1 MDNKNCSIS
10 EIEKI
15 DDQIVTL
22 LNQRYLLSG
31 KTSEC
36 DFGIQQK
43 ILARLTQINKGPMT
57 SEILGAVYREI
68 FSGVRALEK
77 QVKIAFLGPL
87 GTFSHQATMEIF
99 GSSAELVPQKTIPE
113 VFRAVECGRADYGC
127 VPKAAENSSPAAFS
141 AA

>member
-87 GTFSHQATMEIF
+87 GTFSHQFLFYHCI
-99 GSSAELVPQKTIPE
+99 I
-113 VFRAVECGRADYGC
+113 
-127 VPKAAENSSPAAFS
+127 
-141 AA
+141 

>member
-31 KTSEC
+31 KTAAADPGS
-36 DFGIQQK
+36 QQK
-43 ILARLTQINKGPMT
+43 ILEHLMQINKGPMT
-57 SEILGAVYREI
+57 PEILSAVYREI

-99 GSSAELVPQKTIPE
+99 GSSTALVPQKTIPE
-113 VFRAVECGRADYGC
+113 VFRAVE
-127 VPKAAENSSPAAFS
+127 
-141 AA
+141 